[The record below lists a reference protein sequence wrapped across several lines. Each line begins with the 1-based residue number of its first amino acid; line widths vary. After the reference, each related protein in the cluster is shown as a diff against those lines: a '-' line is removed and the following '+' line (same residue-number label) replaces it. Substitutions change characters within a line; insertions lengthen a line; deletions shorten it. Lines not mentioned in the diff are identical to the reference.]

1 MMLLLHLSFDD
12 LGMKRVSK
20 KENSTKQ
27 LGIGS
32 DRGVMVLLLLI
43 LVLVL
48 LQESIYYGTVCSNA
62 DRKIASVFQ

>member
-27 LGIGS
+27 LGGARFKQRSDGIIVVDTGIGVVT
-32 DRGVMVLLLLI
+32 RINI
-43 LVLVL
+43 LWYRM
-48 LQESIYYGTVCSNA
+48 LQC
-62 DRKIASVFQ
+62 